1 MELFLGTLV
10 VFFCAALAMGLGTLL
25 SGRPMH
31 GGCRSL
37 PADHHCKF
45 EMLCGGACR
54 RKSQ

>member
-10 VFFCAALAMGLGTLL
+10 VFFCAALAMGLGTLF

-37 PADHHCKF
+37 PADRHCKF

-54 RKSQ
+54 RRSK